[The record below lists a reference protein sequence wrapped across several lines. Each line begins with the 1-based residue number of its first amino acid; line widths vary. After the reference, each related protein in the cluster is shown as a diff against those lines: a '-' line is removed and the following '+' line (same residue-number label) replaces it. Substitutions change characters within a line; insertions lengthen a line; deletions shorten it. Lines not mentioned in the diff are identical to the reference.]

1 MVKKATEIC
10 RWHHERYDGG
20 GYPDGLTGDEIPISA
35 QVVAVADAYDAL
47 TSKRSYKEAYSHER
61 AIDMIKNGEC
71 GWFNPILIECLDDIR
86 NEIKEDVLPEN
97 AKLNEDSVLR
107 ELK

>member
-1 MVKKATEIC
+1 MVKTAIEIC

-71 GWFNPILIECLDDIR
+71 GRFNPILIECLDDIR

>member
-1 MVKKATEIC
+1 
-10 RWHHERYDGG
+10 
-20 GYPDGLTGDEIPISA
+20 
-35 QVVAVADAYDAL
+35 
-47 TSKRSYKEAYSHER
+47 
-61 AIDMIKNGEC
+61 MIKNGEC
-71 GWFNPILIECLDDIR
+71 GRFNPILIECLDDIR